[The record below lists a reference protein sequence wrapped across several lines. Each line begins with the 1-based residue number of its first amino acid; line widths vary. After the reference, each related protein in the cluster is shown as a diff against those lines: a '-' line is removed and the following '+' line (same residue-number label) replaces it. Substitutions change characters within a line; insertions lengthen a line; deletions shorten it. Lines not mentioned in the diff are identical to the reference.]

1 MSEPAAAALQPFFVR
16 LADLYA
22 RMDGAYDETA
32 ARYGFGCANCPDNC
46 CYTVFYNHTSIEYFY
61 LMEGMAGLPE
71 EKRQEVAQ
79 RAVRACAQVDA
90 ARAAG
95 QKPRVLCPLNE
106 NGRCAMHGHRL
117 MICRL
122 HGIPYE
128 IHYPGRAPFR
138 GSGCEVFEGRCAK
151 VAYLPFDRTP
161 FYAGL
166 ARLEQEVRQASGL
179 EGKVKMT
186 IAQML
191 SADLPGDLSH
201 AGGAR

>member
-1 MSEPAAAALQPFFVR
+1 MSESDKLQPFFDR

-22 RMDGAYDETA
+22 RMDAAYNATA
-32 ARYGFGCANCPDNC
+32 GRYGFDCADCADNC

-61 LMEGMAGLPE
+61 LMEGLARLSE
-71 EKRQEVAQ
+71 EKR
-79 RAVRACAQVDA
+79 RAVVAKALDARNQVDA
-90 ARAAG
+90 AKAAG

-106 NGRCAMHGHRL
+106 NGLCAMHGHRL

-128 IHYPGRAPFR
+128 IHYPGRTPFK
-138 GSGCEVFEGRCAK
+138 GSGCEVFETRCTGT
-151 VAYLPFDRTP
+151 AYLPFDRTP
-161 FYAGL
+161 FYSEL
-166 ARLEQEVRQASGL
+166 AQLEQAVRQATGRN
-179 EGKVKMT
+179 EKVKMT

-191 SADLPGDLSH
+191 STDLPADLSH

>member
-1 MSEPAAAALQPFFVR
+1 MSESGTLQPFFDR

-22 RMDGAYDETA
+22 RMDAAYNTTA
-32 ARYGFGCANCPDNC
+32 GRYGFDCAGCTDNC

-61 LMEGMAGLPE
+61 LMEGLAGLSE
-71 EKRQEVAQ
+71 EKR
-79 RAVRACAQVDA
+79 RAVVEKALEARRQVDA
-90 ARAAG
+90 ARDAG

-106 NGRCAMHGHRL
+106 NGLCAMHGHRL

-128 IHYPGRAPFR
+128 IHYPGRAPFK
-138 GSGCEVFEGRCAK
+138 GSGCEVFEKRCAGT
-151 VAYLPFDRTP
+151 AYVPFDRTP
-161 FYAGL
+161 FYTEL
-166 ARLEQEVRQASGL
+166 ARLEQEVRKAAGL

-191 SADLPGDLSH
+191 SADLPADLSQ
-201 AGGAR
+201 AGGSR

>member
-1 MSEPAAAALQPFFVR
+1 MPESGKLQPFFHR

-22 RMDGAYDETA
+22 RMDAAYNATA
-32 ARYGFGCANCPDNC
+32 GRYGFDCAGCTDNC
-46 CYTVFYNHTSIEYFY
+46 CYTVFYNHTSIEYYY
-61 LMEGMAGLPE
+61 LMEGLAALPA
-71 EKRQEVAQ
+71 EKK
-79 RAVRACAQVDA
+79 RAVVEKALEARGKVDA
-90 ARAAG
+90 AKAAG

-106 NGRCAMHGHRL
+106 NGLCAMHGHRL

-128 IHYPGRAPFR
+128 IHHPGRPPFK
-138 GSGCEVFEGRCAK
+138 GTGCEVFEGRCAGK
-151 VAYLPFDRTP
+151 AYIPFDRTP
-161 FYAGL
+161 FYAEL
-166 ARLEQEVRQASGL
+166 AGLEQAVRRATGL
-179 EGKVKMT
+179 DRKVKMT